1 MADLYYDLHIHS
13 CLSPCGDDDMTPANI
28 VGMSMIKGLDV
39 IAVTDHN
46 SCKNC
51 PAVMAAAEEY
61 GILAIPG
68 MEINTSEEVHAVCLF
83 EELKA
88 AMEFDAYVYE
98 KLMPFPNNEKIFG
111 RQLIYDNSDQICGK
125 VENLLINAVDISF
138 DQLWALVR
146 GYGGVMFPAHVDK
159 TANSLI
165 SNLGFIPPDSQFRTA
180 EVKDLK
186 KLHKL
191 QKEHPYLQ
199 QCKIIS
205 NSDAHYLEH
214 INEPELTLHVAEKS
228 VKAILESLLAP
239 VGFSYDYLRLP

>member
-1 MADLYYDLHIHS
+1 MAELYYDLHLHS

-28 VGMSMIKGLDV
+28 VGMSMLKGLEV

-51 PAVMAAAEEY
+51 PAVMEFAKEY

-88 AMEFDAYVYE
+88 AMEFDAYVYDR
-98 KLMPFPNNEKIFG
+98 LIPFPNKEEVFG
-111 RQLIYDNSDQICGK
+111 KQQIYDAADQVCGT
-125 VENLLINAVDISF
+125 VPNLLINATSISF
-138 DQLWALVR
+138 DGLWELVR

-165 SNLGFIPPDSQFRTA
+165 ANLGFIPPDSSFTTA
-180 EVKDLK
+180 EVKDLR
-186 KLHKL
+186 KLHQLKRD
-191 QKEHPYLQ
+191 HPYLE
-199 QCKIIS
+199 QCRIIS

-214 INEPELTLHVAEKS
+214 IHEPQLTIEVEERSERGVL
-228 VKAILESLLAP
+228 KALLN
-239 VGFSYDYLRLP
+239 R